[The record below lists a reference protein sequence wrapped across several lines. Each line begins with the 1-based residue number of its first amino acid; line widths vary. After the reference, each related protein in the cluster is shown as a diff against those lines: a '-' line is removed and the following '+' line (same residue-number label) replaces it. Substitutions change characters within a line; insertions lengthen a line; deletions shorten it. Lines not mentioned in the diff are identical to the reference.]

1 MWEDFST
8 MFNDGILVNAKAL
21 IDFLLGDGIYLGAV
35 VIFLPL
41 LGRLIKFFKNLF

>member
-8 MFNDGILVNAKAL
+8 IFNDGILVNAKAL

-35 VIFLPL
+35 VLPSY
-41 LGRLIKFFKNLF
+41 